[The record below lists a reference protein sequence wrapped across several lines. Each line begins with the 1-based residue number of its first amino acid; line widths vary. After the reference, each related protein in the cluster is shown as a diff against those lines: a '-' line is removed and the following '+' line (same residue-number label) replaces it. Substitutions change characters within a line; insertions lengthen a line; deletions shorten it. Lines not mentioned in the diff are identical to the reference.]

1 MAVGIDDLHG
11 VRSLMISVQ
20 PEIYAVSPAL
30 CNLFTASA
38 MVGRLARDEAS
49 QFRSG
54 RAYSLIYN

>member
-11 VRSLMISVQ
+11 VYSLTIRVQ

-38 MVGRLARDEAS
+38 MVGQLARDDD
-49 QFRSG
+49 R
-54 RAYSLIYN
+54 

>member
-11 VRSLMISVQ
+11 VYSLTIRVQ

-38 MVGRLARDEAS
+38 MVGQLAQDEGS
-49 QFRSG
+49 QFESG
-54 RAYSLIYN
+54 CVYFLI